1 MSYRRVLTGEG
12 VIMLVSRNAKRL
24 RHATGLPLRE
34 VAARG
39 GMGLRQLQKI
49 EAGEANIQL
58 KTLAMLAVGLDVD
71 AEELFRMPEKKG

>member
-1 MSYRRVLTGEG
+1 
-12 VIMLVSRNAKRL
+12 MLVSRNAKRL
-24 RHATGLPLRE
+24 RFEAGLTLRE

-58 KTLAMLAVGLDVD
+58 TTVAKLAVGLGVD
-71 AEELFRMPEKKG
+71 AKELFRQPEQKR